1 VKYSLNEVKG
11 NTKGY
16 GEAHPERDA
25 WSCYLAKVHT
35 AKLARTIKTKESL
48 NDFIISRQRRLEN
61 TEKLCSAGPLVARL
75 AGTGLLELEICAGNP
90 QVSGL

>member
-1 VKYSLNEVKG
+1 VADAIAAFRGRAAFASLVTPVRTPVKYSLNEVKG

-16 GEAHPERDA
+16 GEAHPERDS

-35 AKLARTIKTKESL
+35 AKLARTIKIKESL

-61 TEKLCSAGPLVARL
+61 TEK
-75 AGTGLLELEICAGNP
+75 
-90 QVSGL
+90 